1 MRLDSALP
9 DTGTFGVWARQFV
22 TAPAD
27 EVRDAARAIEEMGFR
42 TVWYPES
49 RGRDAITTAA
59 LILSAADT
67 LVVATGIANVWA
79 RDGVAAAAAA
89 QSLGEAFPGRFVLGL
104 GVSHAPSVSARGAV
118 YERPMRVMEEYLD
131 AMEATRYGGPPAE
144 VPVVLAALGPRML
157 RLGADRTSGVHPYFV
172 PVSHS
177 TFAREQIGEGPWL
190 APEQAVVLATDPD
203 EARAIARRHT
213 SAYLAL
219 DNYRR
224 SILRLGWDEAE
235 LEDGGSDS
243 LVDAVVAWGDVD
255 AAAARLRRHRE
266 EGADHVSIQLL
277 AEDGEAFPLAG
288 LRSLAAELL

>member
-1 MRLDSALP
+1 MRLDSPLP
-9 DTGTFGVWARQFV
+9 DMGTFGVWAWQFV

-27 EVRDAARAIEEMGFR
+27 EVRHAARSIEEMGYR

-59 LILSAADT
+59 LILSSTDE

-79 RDGVAAAAAA
+79 RDAVAAAAAA
-89 QSLGEAFPGRFVLGL
+89 QSLSEGFPGRFVLGL
-104 GVSHAPSVSARGAV
+104 GVSHAPSVLARGAV
-118 YERPMRVMEEYLD
+118 YERPMQVMEEYLD
-131 AMEATRYGGPPAE
+131 TMEATRYGGPPAE
-144 VPVVLAALGPRML
+144 VPVVLAALGPKML
-157 RLGADRTSGVHPYFV
+157 RLGAGRTAGVHPYFV

-177 TFAREQIGEGPWL
+177 RFARDTIGEGPWL

-203 EARAIARRHT
+203 EARSIARRHT
-213 SAYLAL
+213 SVYLGL

-224 SILRLGWDEAE
+224 SLLRLGWEEAE
-235 LEDGGSDS
+235 LEGGGSDAV
-243 LVDAVVAWGDVD
+243 VDAVVGWGDVP
-255 AAAARLRRHRE
+255 AVAARLLQHTD

-277 AEDGEAFPLAG
+277 AEDGAAFPLAG